1 MIEAAYGEL
10 APSIAPVGPAATP
23 RSLDIPFD
31 SSAERAQHRVTGF
44 AMALVLSLGLWG
56 AIGYGIWA
64 AVHALA

>member
-10 APSIAPVGPAATP
+10 APNYAPVGPSSTS

-31 SSAERAQHRVTGF
+31 SSAERAKHRVTGF
-44 AMALVLSLGLWG
+44 ALALVLSLGLWG

-64 AVHALA
+64 AVHAFA